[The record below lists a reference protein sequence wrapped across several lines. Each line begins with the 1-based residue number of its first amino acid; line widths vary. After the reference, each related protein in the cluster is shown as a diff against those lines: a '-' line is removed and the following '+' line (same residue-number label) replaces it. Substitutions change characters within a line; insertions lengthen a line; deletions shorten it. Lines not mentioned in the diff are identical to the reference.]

1 MLNRI
6 KALLGAGVVDVLLV
20 PQVWKCAFDPWSLY
34 LRDSAL
40 NGLYFNTNL
49 MVVLH
54 DYLIYG
60 KFKW

>member
-6 KALLGAGVVDVLLV
+6 KALLGARVVDVLLV

-34 LRDSAL
+34 FRDSAF

-49 MVVLH
+49 
-54 DYLIYG
+54 
-60 KFKW
+60 